1 MLYDKLKKYSQSKV
15 YPFHMPG
22 HKRQSINADLPY
34 QLDLT
39 EIDGFDNL
47 HNPESCIKAVEDKAA
62 LLYNAKRAF
71 MLVNGATCGIMSSIG
86 ALTNR
91 GDSVLV
97 ARNCH
102 ISVYR
107 AIKLFGL
114 KPDYILPD
122 YAKENGANYPVF
134 VSVNPEAVKQK
145 LSLNPNIKLLIITS
159 PTYEGVISDIKSIS
173 KICNAHGVRLLVDEA
188 HGAHFP
194 FNDYFPESA
203 IDCGADVSVVSL
215 HKTLPSLTQTA
226 LLLTN
231 DLSLQSKLQT
241 ELAVFQT
248 SSPSYVLMSSVDV
261 CLDYIA
267 ENKQA
272 FDEYVFRLKQFEK
285 RSKNL
290 KNLKLILR
298 ENPENIF
305 DYDRGKLVISTADCN
320 LSGTELALILRG
332 KYQIET
338 EMASLNYIIAMTSV
352 CDTDKGFDMLF
363 NALSEIDNSC
373 HKQISENPVFIKE
386 LPQKSLEPY
395 ECDGVKAQ
403 LNHIDEC
410 AEKTSLENIFAY
422 PPGIP
427 IVAAGEIITSDS
439 ITLIKS
445 MKKRGISVYP
455 DSKIR
460 VMS

>member
-1 MLYDKLKKYSQSKV
+1 MLYDKLKKYSQNKV

-134 VSVNPEAVKQK
+134 ASVNPKAVKQK
-145 LSLNPNIKLLIITS
+145 LSKNPNIKLLIITS

-173 KICNAHGVRLLVDEA
+173 KICKAHGVRLFVDEA

-194 FNDYFPESA
+194 FNDYFPKNA
-203 IDCGADVSVVSL
+203 INCGADVSVVSL

-290 KNLKLILR
+290 KNL
-298 ENPENIF
+298 
-305 DYDRGKLVISTADCN
+305 
-320 LSGTELALILRG
+320 
-332 KYQIET
+332 
-338 EMASLNYIIAMTSV
+338 
-352 CDTDKGFDMLF
+352 
-363 NALSEIDNSC
+363 
-373 HKQISENPVFIKE
+373 
-386 LPQKSLEPY
+386 
-395 ECDGVKAQ
+395 
-403 LNHIDEC
+403 
-410 AEKTSLENIFAY
+410 
-422 PPGIP
+422 
-427 IVAAGEIITSDS
+427 
-439 ITLIKS
+439 
-445 MKKRGISVYP
+445 
-455 DSKIR
+455 
-460 VMS
+460 